1 MKIVACTVLA
11 LSVVVAASPAL
22 ASGDRTIAYGSFGKV
37 HLYGPDRA
45 PKQVVLFVS
54 GDGGWNQG
62 VVDMAQEI
70 AALDILV
77 AGVDIR
83 TYLKNIETGKG
94 SCSYPA
100 GDFESLSQFLQQSL
114 GLAHYT
120 PPILVGYS
128 SGATLVYATLVEAPP
143 NTFAGA
149 MSMGFC
155 PDLPL
160 HKPLCKGN
168 GLEWGPGPK
177 GKGYSFNPT
186 TGLQQP
192 WIAFQGLA
200 DKVCDPTAVETYVK
214 QVPGATAVMLPK
226 VGHGFS
232 VYRNWLPQFKDA
244 IAQLS
249 AQKPVGVARDHP
261 GAGARGVEGS
271 IDDLP
276 LVEVPAK
283 TKIGDRFALI
293 LTGDGGWAGIDRSIG
308 DYFAARGIPVVGL
321 NSLQYFWQK
330 RTPEEAARDVER
342 IIAHYSAK
350 WEMPRAILVGY
361 SRGADVLPAIVA
373 RLQPGAR
380 ERVDT
385 IALLAPARTA
395 EFEFHVS
402 DWLASS
408 EEGSPVRPE
417 VEKLRGTRLLCIYGA
432 DEADSLC
439 PTLEPSMA
447 TKVAMPGGHHFEGA
461 YGPIGDAI
469 LKGGAK

>member
-1 MKIVACTVLA
+1 MKIAACMVLA
-11 LSVVVAASPAL
+11 LSLLVAAFPAL
-22 ASGDRTIAYGSFGKV
+22 ASDDRTMTYGSFGKV
-37 HLYGPDRA
+37 HLYGPESA
-45 PKQVVLFVS
+45 PKQVVIFVS

-62 VVDMAQEI
+62 VVDMAREI

-83 TYLKNIETGKG
+83 TYLKSIDAAKG

-100 GDFESLSQFLQQSL
+100 GDFEMLSQYLQRSL
-114 GLAHYT
+114 GLAHYS

-160 HKPLCKGN
+160 HKPLCKGS

-186 TGLQQP
+186 KGLQQP
-192 WIAFQGLA
+192 WIAFQGLS
-200 DKVCDPTAVETYVK
+200 DRVCDPTAVETYVK

-232 VYRNWLPQFKDA
+232 VYKNWLPQFKEA

-249 AQKPVGVARDHP
+249 AQTPVGVASDHP
-261 GAGARGVEGS
+261 GAAAAGAKSSV
-271 IDDLP
+271 DDLP
-276 LVEVPAK
+276 LVELPAK
-283 TKIGDRFALI
+283 SKSGDRFALI

-308 DYFAARGIPVVGL
+308 DYFVVKGIPVLGL
-321 NSLQYFWQK
+321 NSLQYFWLK
-330 RTPEEAARDVER
+330 PTPEGAARDVER
-342 IIAHYSAK
+342 IVAHYSAK
-350 WEMPRAILVGY
+350 WGTPKAILVGY

-373 RLQPGAR
+373 RLEAGTRA
-380 ERVDT
+380 RVDT

-417 VEKLRGTRLLCIYGA
+417 VEKLKGTQLLCIYGT

-439 PTLEPSMA
+439 PTLEPAIA

>member
-1 MKIVACTVLA
+1 MAST
-11 LSVVVAASPAL
+11 AAY
-22 ASGDRTIAYGSFGKV
+22 ASDDRTVTYGSFGKV
-37 HLYGPDRA
+37 HLYGPESA

-62 VVDMAQEI
+62 VVDMAKEI

-77 AGVDIR
+77 AGIDIK
-83 TYLKNIETGKG
+83 TYLKNIDAGKG

-100 GDFESLSQFLQQSL
+100 GDFESLSQYLQQSL
-114 GLAHYT
+114 GLTHYM

-177 GKGYSFNPT
+177 GKGYSFLPT
-186 TGLQQP
+186 KGLQQP
-192 WIAFQGLA
+192 WIAFQGLS
-200 DKVCDPTAVETYVK
+200 DRVCDPTAVETYVK
-214 QVPGATAVMLPK
+214 EVSGATAVMLPK

-244 IAQLS
+244 IAQLA
-249 AQKPVGVARDHP
+249 AQKPVGVASDHP
-261 GAGARGVEGS
+261 GATAPAAGGAV
-271 IDDLP
+271 DDLP
-276 LVEVPAK
+276 LVEVPAQAK
-283 TKIGDRFALI
+283 AGDRFALI

-308 DYFAARGIPVVGL
+308 DYFASKGVPVVGL
-321 NSLQYFWQK
+321 NSLQYFWKK
-330 RTPEEAARDVER
+330 RTPEGAARDVER
-342 IIAHYSAK
+342 IVGHYSAK
-350 WEMPRAILVGY
+350 WEMPNVILVGY
-361 SRGADVLPAIVA
+361 SRGADVLPGIVA
-373 RLQPGAR
+373 RMEAQSR
-380 ERVDT
+380 ERVET
-385 IALLAPARTA
+385 VAMLAPARTA

-402 DWLASS
+402 DWISS
-408 EEGSPVRPE
+408 SSDGMAIKPE
-417 VEKLRGTRLLCIYGA
+417 VEKLRGTRVLCFYGT

-439 PTLEPSMA
+439 PTLEPALA
-447 TKVAMPGGHHFEGA
+447 TKIAMPGGHHFEGA
-461 YGPIGDAI
+461 YGPIADAI
-469 LKGGAK
+469 LKAGAK